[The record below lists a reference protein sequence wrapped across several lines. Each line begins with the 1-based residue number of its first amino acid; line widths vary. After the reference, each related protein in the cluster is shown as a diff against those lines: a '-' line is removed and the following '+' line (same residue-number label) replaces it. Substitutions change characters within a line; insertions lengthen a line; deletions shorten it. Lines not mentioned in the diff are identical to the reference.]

1 MKYLDELEA
10 LGVDIKEGLDRVMN
24 DESLYETM
32 LGMFVDTVKSSS
44 IQQEDF
50 QSDNCE
56 GLITQIHTLK
66 GITGNLSISPLFEGY
81 KKALEFLRSGKPKEA
96 EEVFEKILPVQL
108 KIIDCIERHSG
119 AE

>member
-10 LGVDIKEGLDRVMN
+10 LGVNVKEGLDRVMN

-44 IQQEDF
+44 IRQEDF
-50 QSDNCE
+50 QSDNYE
-56 GLITQIHTLK
+56 ELITQIHALK
-66 GITGNLSISPLFEGY
+66 GITGNLSITPLFEGY
-81 KKALEFLRSGKPKEA
+81 KEALGLLRNEKPKEA
-96 EEVFEKILPVQL
+96 EAVFEKILPAQSE
-108 KIIDCIERHSG
+108 IIACIERHGG